1 MALHKNT
8 IIHIGCFVCVIFEY
22 RAYKEEVALQNQNIH
37 NVSYRI
43 VPITM
48 ELRPKQKENGF
59 LSGFLVDP
67 NDVRKH
73 NYTNV

>member
-1 MALHKNT
+1 MCLY
-8 IIHIGCFVCVIFEY
+8 FEY
-22 RAYKEEVALQNQNIH
+22 RAYKEEVALQNQNVH

-48 ELRPKQKENGF
+48 ELRPKEREKGF

-67 NDVRKH
+67 NDVSKLLQLLFSMP
-73 NYTNV
+73 